1 MPTLD
6 SPRARSS
13 PPPRILN
20 TARNTAVWASE
31 AAFFDAQAVAAAG
44 RVQAGVPRD
53 VLERYRH
60 PTRPWHNKEFRFRLL
75 GDVDG
80 VRILDVGCG
89 MGENAVL
96 LASRGALVT
105 GVDVSAKSID
115 AARRLANATPLARRP
130 EFVCAPLETAHLEED
145 SFDVLWG
152 DGVLHHV
159 LHDLDGILAR
169 IVRFGREGALVV
181 FSEPVDR
188 VPGMR
193 RLRRL
198 LPVPLDGT
206 PDERPLVEREVA
218 LTRRHFPDLQVT
230 AFSFVGR
237 LNRLLLPGGSL
248 ERATPGRRVASEL
261 LTRADAALL
270 SLPVLS
276 RLGGV
281 LVMVGHVRGPGP
293 TACGQDAD
301 APDTADPGGGLG

>member
-130 EFVCAPLETAHLEED
+130 EFVCAPLETAHLEEH

-248 ERATPGRRVASEL
+248 ERATPGRRAASEL

-281 LVMVGHVRGPGP
+281 LVMVGHVRGAGP
-293 TACGQDAD
+293 SAQGQAAD
-301 APDTADPGGGLG
+301 APDY

>member
-1 MPTLD
+1 
-6 SPRARSS
+6 
-13 PPPRILN
+13 
-20 TARNTAVWASE
+20 
-31 AAFFDAQAVAAAG
+31 
-44 RVQAGVPRD
+44 
-53 VLERYRH
+53 
-60 PTRPWHNKEFRFRLL
+60 
-75 GDVDG
+75 
-80 VRILDVGCG
+80 
-89 MGENAVL
+89 
-96 LASRGALVT
+96 
-105 GVDVSAKSID
+105 
-115 AARRLANATPLARRP
+115 
-130 EFVCAPLETAHLEED
+130 
-145 SFDVLWG
+145 VLWG

-218 LTRRHFPDLQVT
+218 LTRRHLPDLQVT

-248 ERATPGRRVASEL
+248 ERATPGRRAASEL

-281 LVMVGHVRGPGP
+281 LVMVGHVRGAGP
-293 TACGQDAD
+293 SAQGQAAD
-301 APDTADPGGGLG
+301 APDY

>member
-248 ERATPGRRVASEL
+248 ERATPGRRAASEL

-281 LVMVGHVRGPGP
+281 LVMVGHVRGAGP
-293 TACGQDAD
+293 SAQGQAAD
-301 APDTADPGGGLG
+301 APDY

>member
-281 LVMVGHVRGPGP
+281 LVMVGHVRGAGP
-293 TACGQDAD
+293 SAQGQAAD
-301 APDTADPGGGLG
+301 APDY

>member
-218 LTRRHFPDLQVT
+218 LTRRHLPDLQVT

-248 ERATPGRRVASEL
+248 ERATPGRRAASEL

-281 LVMVGHVRGPGP
+281 LVMVGHVRGAGP
-293 TACGQDAD
+293 SAQGQAAD
-301 APDTADPGGGLG
+301 APDY

>member
-218 LTRRHFPDLQVT
+218 LTRRHLPDLQVT
-230 AFSFVGR
+230 AFSFVDR
-237 LNRLLLPGGSL
+237 LNGLLLPGGSL
-248 ERATPGRRVASEL
+248 ERATPGRRAASEL

-281 LVMVGHVRGPGP
+281 LVMVGHVRGAGP
-293 TACGQDAD
+293 SAQGQAAD
-301 APDTADPGGGLG
+301 APDY

>member
-130 EFVCAPLETAHLEED
+130 EFVCAPLETAHLEEH

-218 LTRRHFPDLQVT
+218 LTRRHLPDLQVT

-248 ERATPGRRVASEL
+248 ERATPGRRAASEL

-281 LVMVGHVRGPGP
+281 LVMVGHVRGAGP
-293 TACGQDAD
+293 SAQGQAAD
-301 APDTADPGGGLG
+301 APDY